1 MANGIKSKNISNMT
15 HIIKSLVALALGA
28 LLLPSCGKDNE
39 ALIGK
44 WANTAQSYE
53 ITIGGQEYL
62 QEGCICMEF
71 TDNKVKMSDSR
82 RDCLTEYKYKL
93 SEKDGK
99 QLLEIKGNG
108 GCFAGQIFVVEE
120 LTDDELVLA
129 PEHHNIDWDYR
140 YIMKRD

>member
-1 MANGIKSKNISNMT
+1 MKQRSIKFIA
-15 HIIKSLVALALGA
+15 ALLGA
-28 LLLPSCGKDNE
+28 TMLFAACDKNNDALL
-39 ALIGK
+39 GK
-44 WANTAQSYE
+44 WGNTAQSYE

-62 QEGCICMEF
+62 PEGCICMEF

-82 RDCLTEYKYKL
+82 RDCLTEYRYKL

-120 LTDDELVLA
+120 LTSDKLVLA
-129 PEHHNIDWDYR
+129 PRTQIIDWDFR
-140 YIMKRD
+140 YIMKRP

>member
-1 MANGIKSKNISNMT
+1 MQQRK
-15 HIIKSLVALALGA
+15 IIKSLVALALGA
-28 LLLPSCGKDNE
+28 LLLTSCGKDNE

-44 WANTAQSYE
+44 WSNTAQSYE

-62 QEGCICMEF
+62 PEGCICMEF

-82 RDCLTEYKYKL
+82 RDCLTEYRYKL

-99 QLLEIKGNG
+99 QFLEIKGNG

-129 PEHHNIDWDYR
+129 APEHHNIDWDYR